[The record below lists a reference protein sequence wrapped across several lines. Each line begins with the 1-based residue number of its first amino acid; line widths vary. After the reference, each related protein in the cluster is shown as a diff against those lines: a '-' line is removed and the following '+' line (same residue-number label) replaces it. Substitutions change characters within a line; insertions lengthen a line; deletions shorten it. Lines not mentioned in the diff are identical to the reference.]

1 MGLRRARQLVVL
13 MAKEFQPYGATWS
26 ELRDKS
32 GLKPTA
38 YKVAFNYTRDRKWL
52 IGGGG
57 EGKPY
62 YLNPDGCWNAAL
74 GPAYAGVNNSVS
86 PAGSGLQ
93 TEIWSCRPSS
103 DPIQTLDPNSKI
115 DRIVALAS
123 EAIRYVDQ
131 KKF

>member
-38 YKVAFNYTRDRKWL
+38 YKAAFNYTRDRKWL

-62 YLNPDGCWNAAL
+62 YLNPDGCWRAAL
-74 GPAYAGVNNSVS
+74 GPALNG
-86 PAGSGLQ
+86 
-93 TEIWSCRPSS
+93 PSL
-103 DPIQTLDPNSKI
+103 DLVRTLGEADSHL
-115 DRIVALAS
+115 ALMS
-123 EAIRYVDQ
+123 EAIQQVDQ
-131 KKF
+131 NNQKKRRRG